1 MRYLICLLVSLVVV
15 GCSCSETAEE
25 RIAET
30 IAEKA
35 LEAQTGQKA
44 DIDVDKESMTITT
57 EDGKMT
63 MTSGKGARLPENF
76 PEDIPIY
83 KGYALDMAMEMPKG
97 YSVSFTTKDDVS
109 TVSEWYLTEMTDKG
123 WTKEASM
130 DMGDQKMLV
139 FKKGERGVN
148 LVVAPDPDK
157 DQTRVA
163 LTSIK
168 G

>member
-1 MRYLICLLVSLVVV
+1 MRFFICLMVSLVVV

-25 RIAET
+25 RIAEK

-63 MTSGKGARLPENF
+63 MTSGKAAKLPENF
-76 PEDIPIY
+76 PKDIPIY
-83 KGYALDMAMEMPKG
+83 KGYALDMAMEMSKG

-109 TVSEWYLTEMTDKG
+109 TVSEWYLAEMTDKG

-148 LVVAPDPDK
+148 LVVAPDPDT

-163 LTSIK
+163 LTSVK